1 MKDGIS
7 NVTTDYSYDLTGRLV
22 QSAQSGSRSGR
33 SSYTYDNMDRV
44 TMQHNFVNDYTQW
57 MTYTYGDDGLLSHSS
72 QHNMGTDFSYTYLNC
87 VESETVKWNNQ
98 AVLTNHYGY
107 VMDTQMVQ
115 SIQPV
120 IGGVN
125 QGYYSYGYD
134 KAGNI
139 RSVSKNGEL
148 LLQYWYDGLGQL
160 TRVDDARQQ
169 KTFIYSYSDVGNL
182 EYKAQASYTTTA
194 NLLGPPSNYVYYGYS
209 DSEWPDLLTMYNGQS
224 ISYDMIGNPLSYR
237 DGMTMSWQNGRQLAS
252 LQKGSSVVN
261 YSYDVNG
268 QRVKKTAGTD
278 TVDFYYD
285 DNGRLIKQE
294 DDGGNI
300 WFYYNPTGAAAS
312 MSYHGTHYYFLKNL
326 QGDVVA
332 LVNMQGD
339 IAARYVY
346 DAWGDIVSVTDA
358 NGNAITDQNHVANRN
373 PIRYRGYYYDT
384 ESGLYYLNSRYYD
397 PVTGRFIN
405 LDGVMG
411 VNHNMVTYNL
421 FAYCGNN
428 PVTRYDNTGLFWE
441 DPIRG
446 LLHAG
451 NAWAISV
458 GIDTAA
464 IGAAILEMNVDSNGI
479 YHAEFDCWQQYF
491 GYNELYDIVF
501 NIGTDMKSDHWDF
514 TCEGRGYT
522 IWAWK
527 GDYINLG
534 AGAELGIY
542 SGASGHRL
550 VDKDLAMKMSMI
562 LQYKGQMIIGHFPDE
577 KQWWITGF
585 NPNYLYVDAS
595 DLFVVF
601 ELEFN
606 DSNMYNAFKNKYYKD
621 ERWWFWD
628 NVQWAML
635 YF

>member
-1 MKDGIS
+1 
-7 NVTTDYSYDLTGRLV
+7 
-22 QSAQSGSRSGR
+22 
-33 SSYTYDNMDRV
+33 
-44 TMQHNFVNDYTQW
+44 
-57 MTYTYGDDGLLSHSS
+57 
-72 QHNMGTDFSYTYLNC
+72 
-87 VESETVKWNNQ
+87 
-98 AVLTNHYGY
+98 
-107 VMDTQMVQ
+107 
-115 SIQPV
+115 
-120 IGGVN
+120 
-125 QGYYSYGYD
+125 
-134 KAGNI
+134 
-139 RSVSKNGEL
+139 
-148 LLQYWYDGLGQL
+148 
-160 TRVDDARQQ
+160 
-169 KTFIYSYSDVGNL
+169 
-182 EYKAQASYTTTA
+182 
-194 NLLGPPSNYVYYGYS
+194 
-209 DSEWPDLLTMYNGQS
+209 
-224 ISYDMIGNPLSYR
+224 
-237 DGMTMSWQNGRQLAS
+237 
-252 LQKGSSVVN
+252 
-261 YSYDVNG
+261 
-268 QRVKKTAGTD
+268 
-278 TVDFYYD
+278 
-285 DNGRLIKQE
+285 
-294 DDGGNI
+294 
-300 WFYYNPTGAAAS
+300 

-339 IAARYVY
+339 IAARYTY
-346 DAWGDIVSVTDA
+346 DAWGDIVSVTDE

-501 NIGTDMKSDHWDF
+501 NIGTDMKSDHWEF

-542 SGASGHRL
+542 SGAGGHRL

-585 NPNYLYVDAS
+585 NPNYLYVDAA

-628 NVQWAML
+628 NVQWAIL

>member
-358 NGNAITDQNHVANRN
+358 NGNAITDQNHVANQN

-397 PVTGRFIN
+397 PVTGRFVN
-405 LDGVMG
+405 ADGYVSTG
-411 VNHNMVTYNL
+411 QDITGFNM

-428 PVTRYDNTGLFWE
+428 PVVRIDSSGQFFGSALLLGGLLLAGLFLGGCSSNSQSNTTSTSNVGAAKPFNNVQGGPNSPNCYAYAIGEKKATNPGQASNTNIKINDVQSVVKGVENDMKAKGRSVRRIVGPNDKIYENKYRIALRVGTQPFGVYSNGTLAYDYHFMVQTNTGGWAEKHGTGGDAILYDSELTPDTIPWTLGGYNYYDSEIIYF
-441 DPIRG
+441 
-446 LLHAG
+446 
-451 NAWAISV
+451 AIS
-458 GIDTAA
+458 
-464 IGAAILEMNVDSNGI
+464 
-479 YHAEFDCWQQYF
+479 H
-491 GYNELYDIVF
+491 
-501 NIGTDMKSDHWDF
+501 
-514 TCEGRGYT
+514 
-522 IWAWK
+522 
-527 GDYINLG
+527 
-534 AGAELGIY
+534 
-542 SGASGHRL
+542 
-550 VDKDLAMKMSMI
+550 
-562 LQYKGQMIIGHFPDE
+562 
-577 KQWWITGF
+577 
-585 NPNYLYVDAS
+585 
-595 DLFVVF
+595 
-601 ELEFN
+601 
-606 DSNMYNAFKNKYYKD
+606 
-621 ERWWFWD
+621 
-628 NVQWAML
+628 
-635 YF
+635 